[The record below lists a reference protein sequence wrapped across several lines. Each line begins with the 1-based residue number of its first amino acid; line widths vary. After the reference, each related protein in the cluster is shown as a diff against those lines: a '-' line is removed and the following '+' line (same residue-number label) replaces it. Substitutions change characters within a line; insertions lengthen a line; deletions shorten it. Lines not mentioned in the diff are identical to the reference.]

1 MKGGWE
7 TEERQME
14 DRAVHRESAAA
25 AESRGAESEDE
36 GEEGDERGERLC
48 REGDGMRG
56 DVSRSVEKEAT
67 QCFLF

>member
-25 AESRGAESEDE
+25 AESRGVESEDE
-36 GEEGDERGERLC
+36 GEEGDERQEIMQGG
-48 REGDGMRG
+48 REGGRG
-56 DVSRSVEKEAT
+56 GVRRRCEQE
-67 QCFLF
+67 C

>member
-25 AESRGAESEDE
+25 AAESRGVESEDE
-36 GEEGDERGERLC
+36 GEEGDER
-48 REGDGMRG
+48 REIMRG
-56 DVSRSVEKEAT
+56 
-67 QCFLF
+67 

>member
-25 AESRGAESEDE
+25 ADSRGVESEDE
-36 GEEGDERGERLC
+36 GEKGDER
-48 REGDGMRG
+48 REIMQGGRRDEGRC
-56 DVSRSVEKEAT
+56 EQE
-67 QCFLF
+67 C

>member
-25 AESRGAESEDE
+25 ADSRGVESEDE
-36 GEEGDERGERLC
+36 GEGGDERWEIMQAGRRDEGRCEREC
-48 REGDGMRG
+48 
-56 DVSRSVEKEAT
+56 
-67 QCFLF
+67 